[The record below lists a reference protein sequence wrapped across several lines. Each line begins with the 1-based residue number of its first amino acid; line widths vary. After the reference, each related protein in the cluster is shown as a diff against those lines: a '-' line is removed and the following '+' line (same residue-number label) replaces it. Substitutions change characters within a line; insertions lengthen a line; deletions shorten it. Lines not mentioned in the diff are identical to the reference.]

1 VIDFHALVLVVGITL
16 TPISRIRYKKRRR
29 HQFVIWVQKI
39 YLYGAIVKR
48 SATGCSIE
56 EAMRLLGGRWRLLL
70 VSYLLD
76 GPKRFNDLRRDMP
89 GISQRMLT
97 LDLRALEEAGLV
109 QRTLFA
115 EVPVKVEYRLTAEGE
130 RLIPVV
136 EVMREFGL
144 WLKSRQQQEPESL
157 AFSPHRASVGIA

>member
-1 VIDFHALVLVVGITL
+1 M
-16 TPISRIRYKKRRR
+16 K
-29 HQFVIWVQKI
+29 Q
-39 YLYGAIVKR
+39 
-48 SATGCSIE
+48 SATGCSVE
-56 EAMRLLGGRWRLLL
+56 ESMRLLGGRWRLLL

-109 QRTLFA
+109 LRTVFP
-115 EVPVKVEYRLTAEGE
+115 EVPVRVEYRLTEDGL
-130 RLIPVV
+130 RLLPVV

-144 WLKSRQQQEPESL
+144 WLKG
-157 AFSPHRASVGIA
+157 RAAIQVPGSE